1 MASDREPK
9 PLASKRRPP
18 AKTPEAREAQLV
30 NLAFEFA
37 EQEFRA
43 GRASSQVTTHFLK
56 LGSIREQKEVKK
68 LEADTKLAEAK
79 IKGIESQAE
88 LKDLFKDAMEAL
100 TGYKRGPEL

>member
-9 PLASKRRPP
+9 PLDAKRRPP
-18 AKTPEAREAQLV
+18 AKTPEAREAQMV
-30 NLAFEFA
+30 ALAFDFA

-56 LGSIREQKEVKK
+56 LGSMREQKEIAK
-68 LEADTKLAEAK
+68 LEADTRLAEAK
-79 IKGIESQAE
+79 IKATESAE
-88 LKDLFKDAMEAL
+88 EMKVIFEEAMTAL